1 VLQIIEQKGIDY
13 DYVYRINSNDAFN
26 TVNKALAS
34 NFILTIDSNYNTIVT
49 TDTNLCHMGVRSTT
63 TQLIKNNSLLKNA
76 PVGNNLRTLFKNN
89 MNCLN
94 CPNNE
99 MKLKP
104 VAIIISYAKFLGF
117 NRKVSD
123 IDYIDELREKGIRD
137 KVSIILINMDLIPKI

>member
-1 VLQIIEQKGIDY
+1 
-13 DYVYRINSNDAFN
+13 
-26 TVNKALAS
+26 
-34 NFILTIDSNYNTIVT
+34 
-49 TDTNLCHMGVRSTT
+49 MGVRSTT